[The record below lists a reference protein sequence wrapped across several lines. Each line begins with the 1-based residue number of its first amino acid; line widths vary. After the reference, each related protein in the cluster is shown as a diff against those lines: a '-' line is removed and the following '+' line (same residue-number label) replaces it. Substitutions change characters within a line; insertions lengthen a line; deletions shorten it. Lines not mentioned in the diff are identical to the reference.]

1 MRGESE
7 ISPAFQKAL
16 DAFLDYLAAEVGL
29 SERTRAAY
37 RGDLADFAAFAGR
50 HGISE
55 PGGVRR
61 PTVTLYLVDL
71 RRRALKPTTVARR
84 LAAVRSFY
92 RFLVRERSV
101 SVDPTEDVTSPK
113 RGERLPKVLS
123 VEEVGW
129 LLAQPDPRTPEGLR
143 DRAILELLYGCG
155 LRVSE
160 LVGLDVGDVDLEA
173 ELVRVLGK
181 GDRERVVPLGSYAVR
196 ALQAYLQLAR
206 PRLAG
211 RSQALFVARSGGRL
225 SRQWVWKLLRRYAHK
240 AGIARAVTPHVLRHS
255 FATHL
260 LEGGAD
266 LRSVQE
272 LLGHASVS
280 TTQVYTHV
288 ARPHLVEVFERSHP
302 RDGWGPFP
310 QRG

>member
-1 MRGESE
+1 MREE
-7 ISPAFQKAL
+7 PEPPVAFQKAV
-16 DAFLDYLAAEVGL
+16 DAFLDYLAAEAGL

-37 RGDLADFAAFAGR
+37 RGDLLDFAAFAGR
-50 HGISE
+50 QGACD
-55 PGGVRR
+55 PRQVRR
-61 PTVTLYLVDL
+61 PTVTLYLFGL
-71 RRRALKPTTVARR
+71 RRRGLKPSTVARR

-92 RFLVRERSV
+92 RFLVRERAV
-101 SVDPTEDVTSPK
+101 AADPTEDVTSPK
-113 RGERLPKVLS
+113 RAERLPKVLTA
-123 VEEVGW
+123 EEVGR

-143 DRAILELLYGCG
+143 DRAMLELLYSCG

-173 ELVRVLGK
+173 ELVRVVGK

-196 ALQAYLQLAR
+196 AVQAYLQLAR
-206 PRLAG
+206 PHLAG
-211 RSQALFVARSGGRL
+211 RSPALFVGRSGGRL
-225 SRQWVWKLLRRYAHK
+225 SRQWVWTLLRRYARQ
-240 AGIARAVTPHVLRHS
+240 AGIPRAVTPHVLRHS

-272 LLGHASVS
+272 LLGHASIS

-288 ARPHLVEVFERSHP
+288 ARPHLAEVFDRSHP
-302 RDGWGPFP
+302 RDGWDEP
-310 QRG
+310 RGG